1 MATMAQLAGRGTL
14 ATLSDWFDRARGPGG
29 PLEAAERQFDALT
42 RRSEVVPGL
51 AAYDHLFDLADL
63 ALRWLEVNPCPD
75 QVVMSRLKAQMMGYR
90 AVADTVRSTIT
101 NEDGDAMVAQLIH
114 LRQVIEQHAEAVG
127 EREP

>member
-42 RRSEVVPGL
+42 RVSEVVPGDWPPH
-51 AAYDHLFDLADL
+51 DHLFDLADL
-63 ALRWLEVNPCPD
+63 ALRWLEVDPCPD
-75 QVVMSRLKAQMMGYR
+75 HVVMSRLKAQMMGYR

-127 EREP
+127 